1 MIKHIVMWRLK
12 KIKGKTKDDSGS
24 KIETEINKLPDL
36 IKEIKAFEVGIN
48 VNSSDKRASDVAL
61 LSEFESI
68 ESLKKY
74 QAHPE
79 HKKLVKHLG
88 YLTAETRVLDYKT

>member
-1 MIKHIVMWRLK
+1 M
-12 KIKGKTKDDSGS
+12 
-24 KIETEINKLPDL
+24 NP
-36 IKEIKAFEVGIN
+36 
-48 VNSSDKRASDVAL
+48 SDKRASDVAL

-79 HKKLVKHLG
+79 HKKLVKNLG